1 MTGVEKSERIRLP
14 YPHQGQILVRKEAK
28 RFNWLSAGRRW
39 RKTTLAMA
47 IAVEN
52 AVNGKTIIWGA
63 PTYDQVSVGFE
74 ETRKASH
81 GVAKFNQSRMEAH
94 FPNGGRILY
103 RSLDNPDN
111 ARGHTADGVVMDEAA
126 YIHRKAWSE
135 VLRPMLID
143 TNGWAW
149 GISTPCGRNWYWEE
163 HTKSLDDPDS
173 MAWQVPTLGVR
184 ITDRGL
190 VRDPNPYENPDIPF
204 SEIEKLFYSQ
214 PRQIFEQENLA
225 QFVDLS
231 GGVFRRVQ
239 EAAVL
244 EPREYEEGKQ
254 YIAGVDVA
262 SSVDFTVV
270 SVLDVESK
278 EMVYLDR
285 FNRVDYPVLIDR
297 LESVYKRYGLTSMV
311 VESNSIGRPVID
323 ELVTRGLNIVP
334 FTTTSATKQAI
345 IQNLQSALE
354 NGLIRVLN
362 DPVLVGELLSF
373 ESKRNA
379 SGSFSY
385 SAPSGMHDD
394 CVMSLAIA
402 WSGMQERVQV
412 IKNPFY
418 EY

>member
-244 EPREYEEGKQ
+244 DPQEPQAGRQ
-254 YIAGVDVA
+254 YVAGVDVA
-262 SSVDFTVV
+262 SSIDFTVV
-270 SVLDVESK
+270 SVLDAETK
-278 EMVYLDR
+278 EMVYMDR

-297 LESVYKRYGLTSMV
+297 LESVYHRYSLTSMV
-311 VESNSIGRPVID
+311 VEANSIGRPVID

-334 FTTTSATKQAI
+334 FTTTSATKQSV
-345 IQNLQSALE
+345 IQGLQSAFE
-354 NGLIRVLN
+354 NGQIRILN

-385 SAPSGMHDD
+385 SAPDGMHDD
-394 CVMSLAIA
+394 TVMSLAIA
-402 WSGMQERVQV
+402 WHGVSNNSVVLWMD
-412 IKNPFY
+412 
-418 EY
+418 